1 MIMKNIFNN
10 FRPYRKNRLLA
21 KSIAIIDDD
30 VDIADL
36 FKDVLEDDGYTVLVF
51 NDSITA
57 LNHIQENA
65 EEFGLVI
72 SDYRMPQINGY
83 ELCKKLTTLKSD
95 LKVIL
100 ISAYELSERDNPTF
114 TFFT

>member
-1 MIMKNIFNN
+1 
-10 FRPYRKNRLLA
+10 LLA

-36 FKDVLEDDGYTVLVF
+36 FKDELEDDGYTVVDF

-72 SDYRMPQINGY
+72 SDYLMPLINGF
-83 ELCKKLTTLKSD
+83 EVCAKLID
-95 LKVIL
+95 L
-100 ISAYELSERDNPTF
+100 NPDLRVVYNF
-114 TFFT
+114 CF